1 MLFTYFDRQNRH
13 LSGYMK
19 ITRWNV
25 LRIYIY
31 IYIITY
37 YNIQIDEFILS
48 DVRQTRRES
57 GEKKIMKKI

>member
-1 MLFTYFDRQNRH
+1 MLFTYFDRQNYH
-13 LSGYMK
+13 LSGYEDNEVER
-19 ITRWNV
+19 II
-25 LRIYIY
+25 LRY
-31 IYIITY
+31 ITY